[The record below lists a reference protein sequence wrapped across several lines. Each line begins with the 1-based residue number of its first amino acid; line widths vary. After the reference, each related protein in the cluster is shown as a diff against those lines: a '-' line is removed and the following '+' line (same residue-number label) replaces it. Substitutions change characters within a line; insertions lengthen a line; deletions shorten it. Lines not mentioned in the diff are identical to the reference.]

1 MCAAAAKSVG
11 SETIGSAKSTRL
23 KKVRILIADDCPL
36 IVEGLAGVFRR
47 EPNLEVCG
55 FADNRNHALHL
66 VEELLP
72 DAVVM
77 GLAIGNFEGF
87 DLIKDLRMRF
97 PRLKILVVSM
107 CDENVNACRS
117 IQAGANGFIHRKAPI
132 AELVAAIQK
141 VSQGD
146 IYLSP
151 RMRAQLFSKFA
162 RSADAEPVAP
172 VDLLTDRE
180 LQILELIG
188 DGIGR
193 SQIAERLCLHVNTV
207 ETYRARIKLKLQL
220 KDANDLLQYAIQ
232 SKHNGRLWTPSL
244 DGVDARRVEA

>member
-1 MCAAAAKSVG
+1 M
-11 SETIGSAKSTRL
+11 IF
-23 KKVRILIADDCPL
+23 
-36 IVEGLAGVFRR
+36 EGLASVFQR
-47 EPNLEVCG
+47 EPDLEVCG

-66 VEELLP
+66 VAELLP

-77 GLAIGNFEGF
+77 DLAIANFEGF

-97 PRLKILVVSM
+97 PRLKILVVSL
-107 CDENVNACRS
+107 CDEKVNACRS
-117 IQAGANGFIHRKAPI
+117 IQAGANGFIHKKSPI
-132 AELVAAIQK
+132 TEIVAAIQK
-141 VSQGD
+141 VSHGD

-151 RMRAQLFSKFA
+151 RTRAQLFSKFA
-162 RSADAEPVAP
+162 RSADPEPVAP

-232 SKHNGRLWTPSL
+232 SRHNGQHWFPSA
-244 DGVDARRVEA
+244 DAVDARRLEA

>member
-1 MCAAAAKSVG
+1 MCAVSVKPVG
-11 SETIGSAKSTRL
+11 SEATGSRKSMPLRRL
-23 KKVRILIADDCPL
+23 RILIADDCPL
-36 IVEGLAGVFRR
+36 ISEGLAGVFRR

-55 FADNRNHALHL
+55 FADNRIHALNL

-107 CDENVNACRS
+107 CDENINACRS
-117 IQAGANGFIHRKAPI
+117 IQAGANGFIHKKSPV
-132 AELVAAIQK
+132 AEIVAAIQK
-141 VSQGD
+141 VSHGD
-146 IYLSP
+146 VYLSP
-151 RMRAQLFSKFA
+151 RIRAQVFSKFA
-162 RSADAEPVAP
+162 RSPDAELVAP

-188 DGIGR
+188 DGISR
-193 SQIAERLCLHVNTV
+193 SEIAERLCLHVNTV

-232 SKHNGRLWTPSL
+232 SKHGKHGAPYS
-244 DGVDARRVEA
+244 DAINANRVEA